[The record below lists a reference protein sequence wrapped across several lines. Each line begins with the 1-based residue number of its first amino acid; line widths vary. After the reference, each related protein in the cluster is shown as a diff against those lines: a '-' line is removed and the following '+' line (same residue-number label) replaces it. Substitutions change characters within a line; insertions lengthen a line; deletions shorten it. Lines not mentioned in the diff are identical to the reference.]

1 MTVQHYRQLKVW
13 QFAMDLAERCYLTTK
28 GFPKE
33 ELFGL
38 TSQIRRSAASIPA
51 NIAEGQ
57 GRDHT
62 KEFLNH
68 LSIARGSLM
77 ELETHLMLSHR
88 VGLLQQADLETLL
101 ALTDRLSRMLSGL
114 RRASKTTPG
123 NLTTA
128 HPATRHSPP
137 TTRHYQLTHDYLVH
151 SLRDWLTRKQKE
163 TRRGRAEL
171 LLADRAAVWNAR
183 PENRQLPSLLQWF
196 NIQWCT
202 QKKDWTL
209 PQRKMI
215 RTATRYH
222 LLRGLALVLLLA
234 TATVTGLAIR
244 AQVVEQQKAAHAAGL
259 VQRVLDAET
268 AQVPGV
274 VDEMTE
280 YRKWTDPLLR
290 QENGKA
296 AMNSRQKLHASLAL
310 LPMDATQVEYLCGRL
325 LDAGPREVPVIRDAL
340 APHKGSLLDKLWAA
354 LEKSEK
360 GRESQRLRAASALA
374 KYDPDNQRWGKVGA
388 LVVNDLVLENPIFLG
403 EWSEAF
409 RPVRNQLL
417 SRLSV
422 IFRDRQ
428 PQRTTERSLATNL
441 LAEYLSDQSQVLADL
456 LMDADDKQFSVIYP
470 KFAELGERGLSFLA
484 DEVDKE
490 LLPVTTNWTVRFH
503 KWEKDGQTS
512 GPCRL
517 GSGSQIASSRRI
529 ACVPFEYSRRDRT
542 CTVPNTKGSKRL
554 FRSGRH
560 DGGDT
565 RRRRLRPLSE
575 F

>member
-1 MTVQHYRQLKVW
+1 M
-13 QFAMDLAERCYLTTK
+13 
-28 GFPKE
+28 
-33 ELFGL
+33 
-38 TSQIRRSAASIPA
+38 
-51 NIAEGQ
+51 
-57 GRDHT
+57 
-62 KEFLNH
+62 
-68 LSIARGSLM
+68 
-77 ELETHLMLSHR
+77 
-88 VGLLQQADLETLL
+88 
-101 ALTDRLSRMLSGL
+101 
-114 RRASKTTPG
+114 
-123 NLTTA
+123 
-128 HPATRHSPP
+128 
-137 TTRHYQLTHDYLVH
+137 
-151 SLRDWLTRKQKE
+151 RDWLTRKQKE

-183 PENRQLPSLLQWF
+183 PENRQLPSLMQWF
-196 NIQWCT
+196 NIQWRT

-244 AQVVEQQKAAHAAGL
+244 AQIVEQQKAAHAAGL

-274 VDEMTE
+274 VGEMTE

-290 QENGKA
+290 HENDKA

-340 APHKGSLLDKLWAA
+340 APHKDSLLDKLWAA
-354 LEKSEK
+354 LEKPEK

-374 KYDPDNQRWGKVGA
+374 KYDPDSQRWGKVGA

-417 SRLSV
+417 SRLSD

-428 PQRTTERSLATNL
+428 PERTTERSLATNL

-470 KFAELGERGLSFLA
+470 KFAALGERGLSFLA

-512 GPCRL
+512 RPCRL
-517 GSGSQIASSRRI
+517 GSGSQIAEFSTN
-529 ACVPFEYSRRDRT
+529 CVCP
-542 CTVPNTKGSKRL
+542 V
-554 FRSGRH
+554 
-560 DGGDT
+560 
-565 RRRRLRPLSE
+565 
-575 F
+575 